1 MFYIISNLS
10 PIFFKTLIKTIHVI
24 VPPGDRWRWQTQ
36 CFSGNLFGI
45 AGHSNHSFKYV
56 SNFRNATCP
65 FLNRF
70 PFFFQEFR
78 FLRAKTIIFVYFV
91 NPVRKIRVSEVL
103 LEATHT
109 QNDHRGL
116 NRSPGPQLVFFT
128 FLSVTDNHTNSIE
141 PLKR

>member
-1 MFYIISNLS
+1 MTAGAGRQIVFLS
-10 PIFFKTLIKTIHVI
+10 IDSEF
-24 VPPGDRWRWQTQ
+24 
-36 CFSGNLFGI
+36 

-56 SNFRNATCP
+56 NNFRNATCP

-70 PFFFQEFR
+70 PFFQEFR
-78 FLRAKTIIFVYFV
+78 FLRAKPIIFVSFV

-116 NRSPGPQLVFFT
+116 NRSPGPQLVIFYIFFSDRQSHQLNRT
-128 FLSVTDNHTNSIE
+128 LEALKYLRINHGDRRLFYN
-141 PLKR
+141 LKSS

>member
-1 MFYIISNLS
+1 MTAGAGRHNVFLAINSELLDILIILSNMSVISKMRLAG
-10 PIFFKTLIKTIHVI
+10 FKQISV
-24 VPPGDRWRWQTQ
+24 
-36 CFSGNLFGI
+36 
-45 AGHSNHSFKYV
+45 
-56 SNFRNATCP
+56 
-65 FLNRF
+65 
-70 PFFFQEFR
+70 FFQEFR

-91 NPVRKIRVSEVL
+91 NPVHKIRVSEVL

-116 NRSPGPQLVFFT
+116 NRSPGPQLVIFT